1 MENDVAAITCFL
13 NFENDLDEV
22 NNFIKFKE
30 RLKEQGVPLFV
41 IEVVP
46 EGNIPDLSKICG
58 EQYFLERILL
68 PILIKGNA
76 LNVLSSKVP
85 KKYKKIA
92 WLNSGVLISDND
104 WAEKASVLLK
114 EYKLVRLNRELKH
127 ESPAVVNRDFF
138 EDVGVFDLDL
148 CGETNLI
155 THLCSINHDLLFDEK
170 DLLDLYNENNLNIFY
185 KILSYRDRC
194 YNYFGED
201 IKFLDMKIETLPKK
215 KDPPLEETIKLLK
228 KIDIDSNIHYEHI
241 HKIIAIKNIHGL
253 DYCNEMLSL
262 FK

>member
-13 NFENDLDEV
+13 NFENDLNKV

-30 RLKEQGVPLFV
+30 KLKEQGVPLFV
-41 IEVVP
+41 IEVIS
-46 EGNIPDLSKICG
+46 EGNIPHLSKICND
-58 EQYFLERILL
+58 QYFLERILL
-68 PILIKGNA
+68 PTLIKGNA

-85 KKYKKIA
+85 KKYKNIA
-92 WLNSGVLISDND
+92 WLNSDVLISDDD

-127 ESPAVVNRDFF
+127 ESPAVVNRKFF
-138 EDVGVFDLDL
+138 EDVGIFDLDF

-170 DLLDLYNENNLNIFY
+170 DLLDLYSENNLNIFY
-185 KILSYRDRC
+185 KILSYRNRC
-194 YNYFGED
+194 YNYFKED
-201 IKFLDMKIETLPKK
+201 IKFLDMKIETLSEK
-215 KDPPLEETIKLLK
+215 KDPPLEESIKLLK
-228 KIDIDSNIHYEHI
+228 EIDIDSNIHYERI
-241 HKIIAIKNIHGL
+241 HKIIALKNIHGL
-253 DYCNEMLSL
+253 DYHNKMSNL